1 MEAKKLSVLIA
12 GCGRVSEKHAK
23 AIKTLSDRYKLIGA
37 CDVNENAARAMIANC
52 GKAGADAKVYNDWK
66 KAIDELSPDVV
77 AITLPSGMHYE
88 VATYAMEK
96 GSNLLLEKP
105 MAMSEA
111 EAHAIYDISKKT
123 KKTIAM
129 GHIYRYLPVVKI
141 LRDDIA
147 KGVFGKVTHGSIYV
161 RWGHGDDYYDSAAWR
176 GTWKADGGALM
187 NQTIHAIDLLVW
199 LMGTEPIEAQAMIA
213 QRLRH
218 IEAEDLGYAIL
229 RMEDGSLAHIEG
241 TTATSPAE
249 HSAEFS
255 VFCEN
260 GQITMGLV
268 SGKPHINI
276 RDGAGK
282 KLNFRY
288 LRKQNKEGGLSSFKT
303 ALNPHLGI
311 YKDLHDSIINDKEPI
326 ASAYDGYSSVDTLMG
341 IYKAALT
348 GKAVELPLKE
358 SFSSLD
364 MKDYFKD
371 L

>member
-1 MEAKKLSVLIA
+1 MEDRTLKVLVC

-23 AIKTLSDRYKLIGA
+23 AIKTLSSEYELAGA
-37 CDVNENAARAMIANC
+37 CDVNEHAAKQMIANC
-52 GKAGADAKVYNDWK
+52 GKAGTTAKIFDDYK
-66 KAIDELSPDVV
+66 KAIDELHPDVV
-77 AITLPSGMHYE
+77 SITLPSGLHYE
-88 VATYAMEK
+88 TAKYAMEA
-96 GSNLLLEKP
+96 GANLLLEKP
-105 MAMSEA
+105 MAMSED
-111 EAHAIYDISKKT
+111 EARAIYDISKKT
-123 KKTIAM
+123 SRKIAM
-129 GHIYRYLPVVKI
+129 GHIYRYLPVVG
-141 LRDDIA
+141 LLQHDIS

-199 LMGTEPIEAQAMIA
+199 LMGTEPVEAQAMIA

-241 TTATSPAE
+241 TTATSPAR

-255 VFCEN
+255 VFCEK

-268 SGKPHINI
+268 SGKAHIDI
-276 RDGAGK
+276 RDERGK
-282 KLNFRY
+282 ELNSRY
-288 LRKQNKEGGLSSFKT
+288 LTAQLKAGGIGSFKT

-311 YKDLHDSIINDKEPI
+311 YKDLYDCIINDKEPI

-341 IYKAALT
+341 IYKSAKL
-348 GKAVELPLKE
+348 GKAVELPLTE
-358 SFSSLD
+358 GFSSLD
-364 MKDYFKD
+364 MTDYFV
-371 L
+371 

>member
-1 MEAKKLSVLIA
+1 MEDRILTVLIT

-23 AIKTLSDRYKLIGA
+23 AIKTLSSRFRLTGA
-37 CDVNENAARAMIANC
+37 CDVNAEAAKKMIANC
-52 GKAGADAKVYNDWK
+52 GKAGAGAKVFDDYK
-66 KAIDELSPDVV
+66 KAIDELHPDVV
-77 AITLPSGMHYE
+77 AITLPSGLHYE
-88 VATYAMEK
+88 TAKYAMES
-96 GSNLLLEKP
+96 GSHLLLEKP
-105 MAMSEA
+105 MAMSEE
-111 EAHAIYDISKKT
+111 EARGIYDISRKT
-123 KKTIAM
+123 SRKIAM
-129 GHIYRYLPVVKI
+129 GHIYRYLPVVGLLQK
-141 LRDDIA
+141 DIA
-147 KGVFGKVTHGSIYV
+147 QGVFGKVTHGSIYV

-199 LMGTEPIEAQAMIA
+199 LMGTEPVEAQAMIA

-241 TTATSPAE
+241 TTATSPSR

-255 VFCEN
+255 VFCEK

-268 SGKPHINI
+268 SGKPHIDI
-276 RDGAGK
+276 RDGSGK
-282 KLNFRY
+282 KLNGHY
-288 LRKQNKEGGLSSFKT
+288 LRAQLKEGGLGAFKT

-311 YKDLHDSIINDKEPI
+311 YRDLFDSITGDKDPI

-348 GKAVELPLKE
+348 GSAVELPLKE
-358 SFSSLD
+358 GFSSLD
-364 MKDYFKD
+364 MKDYFA
-371 L
+371 

>member
-1 MEAKKLSVLIA
+1 MEDRKLSVLIA

-23 AIKTLSDRYKLIGA
+23 AIKTLSKQYKLAGA
-37 CDVNENAARAMIANC
+37 CDVNENAAKAMITNC
-52 GKAGADAKVYNDWK
+52 GNAGTDAKIYSGWK
-66 KAIDELSPDVV
+66 KAVDELKPDVV

-96 GSNLLLEKP
+96 GANLLLEKP
-105 MAMSEA
+105 MAMSED
-111 EAHAIYDISKKT
+111 EARAIYDTSKKT
-123 KKTIAM
+123 SRKIAM
-129 GHIYRYLPVVKI
+129 GHIYRYLPVVGI
-141 LRDDIA
+141 IRDDIA
-147 KGVFGKVTHGSIYV
+147 KGVYGKVTHGSIYV

-199 LMGTEPIEAQAMIA
+199 LMGTEPVEAQAMIA

-241 TTATSPAE
+241 TTATSPKE

-268 SGKPHINI
+268 SGKAHISI
-276 RDGAGK
+276 KDASGK
-282 KLNFRY
+282 KKNFHY
-288 LRKQNKEGGLSSFKT
+288 LLEQTKQGGLSSFKT

-311 YKDLHDSIINDKEPI
+311 YKDLYDCIINDKEPV

-348 GKAVELPLKE
+348 GETVELPLKE
-358 SFSSLD
+358 GFSSLD
-364 MKDYFKD
+364 MKDYFN
-371 L
+371 